1 MLKPSEIKAG
11 EPKQTVFVI
20 DDDNDVREGLRS
32 LLQSIGL
39 GCEVFATTKE
49 FLNRK
54 TSNEI
59 SCLILDVRLPG
70 PSGLDFQAELAR
82 ARVNIPII
90 FISGHGDIAM
100 TVRAMKAGAVEFL
113 TKPLREQDLLDA
125 VRVAL
130 ENDRARKEQ
139 ERQLADLMARYDSLS
154 DREREVTSLVTAGK
168 LNKQIAGQMNLSEAT
183 VKVYRHHLMRKM
195 GAKSVPE
202 LVKMTEALRAVRRET
217 GET

>member
-59 SCLILDVRLPG
+59 SCLILDVRLHG

>member
-32 LLQSIGL
+32 LLQWIGL
-39 GCEVFATTKE
+39 DCEVFATTKE

-59 SCLILDVRLPG
+59 SCLILDVRLHG

>member
-202 LVKMTEALRAVRRET
+202 LVKMTEALRTVRRET
-217 GET
+217 GGT

>member
-100 TVRAMKAGAVEFL
+100 AVRAMAAL
-113 TKPLREQDLLDA
+113 PARDA
-125 VRVAL
+125 QPTPPRL
-130 ENDRARKEQ
+130 
-139 ERQLADLMARYDSLS
+139 
-154 DREREVTSLVTAGK
+154 
-168 LNKQIAGQMNLSEAT
+168 
-183 VKVYRHHLMRKM
+183 
-195 GAKSVPE
+195 
-202 LVKMTEALRAVRRET
+202 
-217 GET
+217 

>member
-202 LVKMTEALRAVRRET
+202 LVKMTEALRTVRRKT
-217 GET
+217 GGT

>member
-100 TVRAMKAGAVEFL
+100 AVRAMAALPARDAQPSSTATVTQARAG
-113 TKPLREQDLLDA
+113 RDRDA
-125 VRVAL
+125 
-130 ENDRARKEQ
+130 
-139 ERQLADLMARYDSLS
+139 LADQAVAADDIS
-154 DREREVTSLVTAGK
+154 TS
-168 LNKQIAGQMNLSEAT
+168 
-183 VKVYRHHLMRKM
+183 
-195 GAKSVPE
+195 
-202 LVKMTEALRAVRRET
+202 
-217 GET
+217 

>member
-139 ERQLADLMARYDSLS
+139 ERQLADLMARYESLS

-183 VKVYRHHLMRKM
+183 VKVYRHHLMKKM
-195 GAKSVPE
+195 GAKSVPD
-202 LVKMTEALRAVRRET
+202 LVKMTEALRAARGET
-217 GET
+217 GTT

>member
-1 MLKPSEIKAG
+1 MLKPSDTS

-39 GCEVFATTKE
+39 NCEAFANTKE

-54 TSNEI
+54 PSNEI

-70 PSGLDFQAELAR
+70 PSGLDFQAELVR
-82 ARVNIPII
+82 SRVNIPII
-90 FISGHGDIAM
+90 FLSGHGDIAM
-100 TVRAMKAGAVEFL
+100 TVRAIKAGALEFL
-113 TKPLREQDLLDA
+113 TKPVREQDLLDA

-130 ENDRARKEQ
+130 ETDRARKEQ
-139 ERQLADLMARYDSLS
+139 EQELADLMARYDSLS

-202 LVKMTEALRAVRRET
+202 LVKMTEALRAVRGGT
-217 GET
+217 GAT